1 MCVNSCFYISIYL
14 SNPQGGWNGEQMPG
28 AGEGTS
34 LEVGTVLWV
43 QSFPAL
49 EQGGEK
55 LCYFWERWFCYC
67 FSNRGFEKR
76 KKPRLPASCIY
87 LLLRPVVAVC
97 WKWWICAPLLSQQ
110 NPVPLGWW
118 SGLASARADCATCAL
133 NLFPVAVPRA
143 HKAAV
148 LQASSWMHGAKEEFL
163 SLQGVFG
170 RICLSQSQS
179 LPDPHGWR
187 YGDCL
192 EQGELTV
199 SLLGFA

>member
-14 SNPQGGWNGEQMPG
+14 SNTQGGWNGEQMPG
-28 AGEGTS
+28 AGEGAAV
-34 LEVGTVLWV
+34 EVGTVLWL

-55 LCYFWERWFCYC
+55 LCYFWERRFCC
-67 FSNRGFEKR
+67 CSSNRGFEKR
-76 KKPRLPASCIY
+76 KKPSLPSSCFY
-87 LLLRPVVAVC
+87 LLLHPVVVVC
-97 WKWWICAPLLSQQ
+97 WKWWICAPLLFQE
-110 NPVPLGWW
+110 NLVPLWWW
-118 SGLASARADCATCAL
+118 SWLAACAL
-133 NLFPVAVPRA
+133 NVFLVAVPRA

-163 SLQGVFG
+163 SLQGMFG
-170 RICLSQSQS
+170 GICLSQSPS
-179 LPDPHGWR
+179 LPDPDGWR

-192 EQGELTV
+192 GQGELTT